1 MSGGRSRGL
10 RRARAGR
17 GSRLARR
24 RPARRSSTTS
34 EVAPHAWRRCSTR
47 ARRHPAPTTS
57 AIRHPRRPSNRRV
70 RPRGWLHRDGDAGGH
85 AVRAHRRRGARLR
98 RRRLGKRRAR
108 RTVRRPRSSEA
119 AAPTPCRRS
128 MQIPTRSGPRGE
140 LGVTYRACR
149 PTRLTVTVRRGGS
162 LIAGR
167 SRRVA
172 ARAAA
177 IAIHGIRA
185 GARACHGRLGS
196 ARAVVRWA
204 RIRDPKP

>member
-1 MSGGRSRGL
+1 LRSASAGQGLTPGAKTPSPALDYHQRSRATRLATLLDTGPQAPGADDISQSDIPGGRL
-10 RRARAGR
+10 
-17 GSRLARR
+17 
-24 RPARRSSTTS
+24 
-34 EVAPHAWRRCSTR
+34 
-47 ARRHPAPTTS
+47 
-57 AIRHPRRPSNRRV
+57 
-70 RPRGWLHRDGDAGGH
+70 
-85 AVRAHRRRGARLR
+85 
-98 RRRLGKRRAR
+98 
-108 RTVRRPRSSEA
+108 
-119 AAPTPCRRS
+119 
-128 MQIPTRSGPRGE
+128 
-140 LGVTYRACR
+140 
-149 PTRLTVTVRRGGS
+149 LTVTARRGGR